1 MLGQSPQIKTK
12 KQEQKGTKRQ
22 GGSHST
28 LSTALGG
35 EAAAG
40 GSPPTG
46 TVGLDPITASE
57 PNSFSSKHGGTSVD
71 EDFASTS
78 LWLEE

>member
-1 MLGQSPQIKTK
+1 MSA
-12 KQEQKGTKRQ
+12 
-22 GGSHST
+22 
-28 LSTALGG
+28 ALGG

-46 TVGLDPITASE
+46 TGGLDPITASE

-71 EDFASTS
+71 EDFVSTS